1 MQRAPTFS
9 FIFFNDSIFERL
21 QEEELKQLQEQE
33 QQQPQHLKVKV
44 EWRQE
49 QERPNNS
56 SSVVAPS
63 SLTSV
68 SRHKSLIL
76 SFRRCHDL
84 EFQVHSI
91 LTRYNRKISPLPPLL
106 SARA

>member
-1 MQRAPTFS
+1 MRRAPTFS

-33 QQQPQHLKVKV
+33 QPHQHLKVKV

-56 SSVVAPS
+56 ASVFVAS
-63 SLTSV
+63 
-68 SRHKSLIL
+68 
-76 SFRRCHDL
+76 
-84 EFQVHSI
+84 
-91 LTRYNRKISPLPPLL
+91 
-106 SARA
+106 